1 VAGRARLLDRD
12 EWRRLLAPA
21 LLLLPLTAFLL
32 FFFVA
37 PFVLNVAVSLQPG
50 RPGAAG
56 PAGLSFRHYG
66 RLATDSYYL
75 RVIGQ
80 TLGLGFACTGLTFV
94 LGYPCA
100 YFIAKSRSRW
110 KGVWMFVIIAP
121 LLTSIVI
128 RSYGWILVLG
138 RTGFV
143 NAVLRGAGLVEE
155 PLDLIYNWTGV
166 VIAITHVLLPFMIL
180 SIAAVIE
187 GIHESLEESAMILGA
202 NRWQTFRRVTFPL
215 SLEGV
220 ATGGIIVFMLTIGSF
235 VTVLLV
241 GGEKTMVMGVLI
253 YQQIAITFDRA
264 FAGSLGTVLL
274 VLSIGLL
281 YLQARWLQVRGRRAA

>member
-1 VAGRARLLDRD
+1 
-12 EWRRLLAPA
+12 
-21 LLLLPLTAFLL
+21 
-32 FFFVA
+32 
-37 PFVLNVAVSLQPG
+37 
-50 RPGAAG
+50 
-56 PAGLSFRHYG
+56 
-66 RLATDSYYL
+66 
-75 RVIGQ
+75 
-80 TLGLGFACTGLTFV
+80 
-94 LGYPCA
+94 
-100 YFIAKSRSRW
+100 
-110 KGVWMFVIIAP
+110 
-121 LLTSIVI
+121 
-128 RSYGWILVLG
+128 
-138 RTGFV
+138 
-143 NAVLRGAGLVEE
+143 
-155 PLDLIYNWTGV
+155 
-166 VIAITHVLLPFMIL
+166 
-180 SIAAVIE
+180 
-187 GIHESLEESAMILGA
+187 MILGA

>member
-1 VAGRARLLDRD
+1 MLDRA
-12 EWRRLLAPA
+12 ERRRLIAPC
-21 LLLLPLTAFLL
+21 LLLFPLVAFLL

-37 PFVLNVAVSLQPG
+37 PFLMNLLVSF
-50 RPGAAG
+50 RPGPPGGTGGGA
-56 PAGLSFRHYG
+56 LSLRHYQ
-66 RLATDSYYL
+66 RLATDPYYL

-80 TLGLGFACTGLTFV
+80 TFALGFACTFLTFV

-100 YFIAKSRSRW
+100 YFIAKTRSRW
-110 KGVWMFVIIAP
+110 KGLCMFVVIAP

-143 NAVLRGAGLVEE
+143 NSALQALGVTGE
-155 PLDLIYNWTGV
+155 PIDLIYNWTGV
-166 VIAITHVLLPFMIL
+166 LIALTHVLLPFMIL
-180 SIAAVIE
+180 SVASVVE

-202 NRWQTFRRVTFPL
+202 NRWQTFRRITFPL

-220 ATGGIIVFMLTIGSF
+220 ATGGVIVFMLAIGSF

-274 VLSIGLL
+274 LISLGLL
-281 YLQARWLQVRGRRAA
+281 YVQARWLGVRGRRAA